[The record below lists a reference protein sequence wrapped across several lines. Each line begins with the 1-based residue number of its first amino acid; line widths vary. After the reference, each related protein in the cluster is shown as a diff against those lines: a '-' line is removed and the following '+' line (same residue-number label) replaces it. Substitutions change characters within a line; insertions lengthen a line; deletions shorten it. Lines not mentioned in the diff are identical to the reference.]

1 MLFKEVGEVGK
12 PARSGQRAV
21 AELFGEVGE
30 PARSGQRVVAELFG
44 EVCEPAQS
52 GRRLAV
58 EIAQLPYQIAE
69 FVPE

>member
-12 PARSGQRAV
+12 PARSGQRA
-21 AELFGEVGE
+21 
-30 PARSGQRVVAELFG
+30 VAELFG